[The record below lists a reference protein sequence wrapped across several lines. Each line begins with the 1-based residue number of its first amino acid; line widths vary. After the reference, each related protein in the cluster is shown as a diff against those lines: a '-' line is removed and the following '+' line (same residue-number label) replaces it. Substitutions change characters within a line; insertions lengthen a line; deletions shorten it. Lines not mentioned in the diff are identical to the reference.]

1 MAVPMLEFETLRLAH
16 MHALRPDDWG
26 QDLALQEI
34 CAIASEITQTPIS
47 LVSLLYDNKQ
57 RCVAR
62 VGQEIS
68 GTSGD
73 FSFLAYTTMAS
84 TPMLV
89 QDATADERFAS
100 DPAVRHA
107 PHIRSYA
114 GVPLETAPGIRVGA
128 LCAIDFAPREFSSKQ
143 IDMLCKLGTV
153 ASSVLVSRKKRLEL
167 EFELATRL
175 PGVPV
180 HAAPAANDRL
190 SQPQRRSTD
199 SVNIHREYCR
209 ALDAEEFVP
218 YYQPKFEL
226 YKRTLAGFE
235 ALARW
240 DTGKRGVLPPSAF
253 LTLLEDEELASLLT
267 RSMLVQMAR
276 DLRSWRDQGLE
287 CGSLAINAS
296 AGDFLNEHFATD
308 FLKVVSDHDL
318 QPRDFILEVTE
329 KIIMEDHDMRLRDSL
344 KNLQQSG
351 VMIALDDFGTG
362 HAGLQHLRNWPV
374 NQIKIDRMFVR
385 DCLMDSRDS
394 AIVESIIQMADAIG
408 LGVTAEGVETDEQL
422 QLLQHLQCEMG
433 QGDLFSKPMSSAD
446 VPEFVRKF
454 RHWN

>member
-1 MAVPMLEFETLRLAH
+1 MAVPMLEDKTLRLAH
-16 MHALRPDDWG
+16 VPDDWG
-26 QDLALQEI
+26 QDLALTEI
-34 CAIASEITQTPIS
+34 CAIAAEIAQTPIA
-47 LVSLLYDNKQ
+47 LVSLLDGNTQ
-57 RCVAR
+57 RFVAR
-62 VGQEIS
+62 AGQDIG
-68 GTSGD
+68 GTFQD
-73 FSFLAYTTMAS
+73 LAFCTHTMMAS
-84 TPMLV
+84 TPTLV
-89 QDATADERFAS
+89 QDAMADQRFAL
-100 DPAVRHA
+100 DPAVAQA
-107 PHIRSYA
+107 PHIRAYA
-114 GVPLETAPGIRVGA
+114 GIPLESAPGIRAGT
-128 LCAIDFAPREFSSKQ
+128 LSLIDFAPRAFSDQQ
-143 IDMLCKLGTV
+143 IRLLCKLGTV
-153 ASSVLVSRKKRLEL
+153 ASSVLVSRKKCREL
-167 EFELATRL
+167 ETELASRSRS
-175 PGVPV
+175 VQV
-180 HAAPAANDRL
+180 HSAPAVHEPFP
-190 SQPQRRSTD
+190 QPQRRSTD
-199 SVNIHREYCR
+199 AANIHREYCR

-218 YYQPKFEL
+218 YYHPKFEL
-226 YKRTLAGFE
+226 QKRTLAGFE

-240 DTGKRGVLPPSAF
+240 NTTDRGVLAPVAF
-253 LTLLEDEELASLLT
+253 LPMLEDEELASLLT

-329 KIIMEDHDMRLRDSL
+329 RIIMEDHDMRLRNSL

-374 NQIKIDRMFVR
+374 NQIKIDRMFIR

-408 LGVTAEGVETDEQL
+408 LGVTAEGVETDEQM
-422 QLLQHLQCEMG
+422 QLLQNLQCEMG
-433 QGDLFSKPMSSAD
+433 QGDLFSKPMSSAS

-454 RHWN
+454 RRWG